1 MILFIG
7 LGVACASDVDDAA
20 SAVQDAG
27 SLDVADVA
35 GSPLGSVVA
44 DSSKGSGNLPL
55 EDDVGD
61 DTDPGANP
69 TQYNN
74 ISQTTYENAVITLSN
89 DQSFT
94 DGVATFGS
102 NVTLTSAVS
111 QKTLTNFKIVVS
123 GQNVTINN
131 FPSVMP
137 TQNQQN
143 VNKAIKQD
151 DSEIIVIDVNNNN
164 QYLSITD
171 SLQVISIP
179 ENSEVVLDVASFNK
193 EFTRLV
199 LSNLN
204 GVSMKIIDNNTYR
217 IMASGSNFIIHD
229 TYLPYANITGSSSA
243 KITLINCVFFG
254 SSKAST
260 WFNLENTTI
269 YGLEDNFLT
278 MDNDHYGRYFDT
290 QTNILSD
297 TVSGEKTIL
306 LRSYTENGRKLNNYN
321 NPMIINKPVNITS
334 FDNAKYNGDISF
346 VAGSEGSNITGLT
359 LNGNLY
365 INTGNINVKNNTV
378 NNAVYIHDASNVVVE
393 ENVFNMD
400 TIPIEL
406 TSSITSTIRNN
417 NITTGSDYTITL
429 DSVCA
434 ENTITGND
442 LIAGTLQGDSS
453 VLDNGQDNS
462 ISQNT
467 PIVYT
472 PELIVDTTEFS
483 VGSPATITASIYLG
497 EEVDTNVNKGKVVF
511 KVNGK
516 TLKDV
521 STGKVIYAKMN
532 GGVATITDYEI
543 PSSWAKD
550 NITIQAVYSGSS
562 QCDALRAEANLTVTK
577 DSPAITTSDVTASK
591 GETVTLT
598 ATVSAGDT
606 PVNVG
611 KVVFKVNGKTVKDSN
626 GKVIYASVV
635 NGQVSVNYTV
645 PENMKAGSYNITVTF
660 TAPGYEKLT
669 DTETLTVS
677 A

>member
-1 MILFIG
+1 
-7 LGVACASDVDDAA
+7 
-20 SAVQDAG
+20 
-27 SLDVADVA
+27 
-35 GSPLGSVVA
+35 
-44 DSSKGSGNLPL
+44 
-55 EDDVGD
+55 
-61 DTDPGANP
+61 
-69 TQYNN
+69 
-74 ISQTTYENAVITLSN
+74 
-89 DQSFT
+89 
-94 DGVATFGS
+94 
-102 NVTLTSAVS
+102 
-111 QKTLTNFKIVVS
+111 
-123 GQNVTINN
+123 
-131 FPSVMP
+131 
-137 TQNQQN
+137 
-143 VNKAIKQD
+143 
-151 DSEIIVIDVNNNN
+151 
-164 QYLSITD
+164 
-171 SLQVISIP
+171 
-179 ENSEVVLDVASFNK
+179 
-193 EFTRLV
+193 
-199 LSNLN
+199 
-204 GVSMKIIDNNTYR
+204 
-217 IMASGSNFIIHD
+217 
-229 TYLPYANITGSSSA
+229 
-243 KITLINCVFFG
+243 
-254 SSKAST
+254 
-260 WFNLENTTI
+260 
-269 YGLEDNFLT
+269 

-365 INTGNINVKNNTV
+365 INAGNINVKNNTV

-393 ENVFNMD
+393 ENVFNTD

-406 TSSITSTIRNN
+406 TSSIASTIRNN

-429 DSVCA
+429 DSECA

-442 LIAGTLQGDSS
+442 LIAGTLQGDNS

-462 ISQNT
+462 ISLNT

-472 PELIVDTTEFS
+472 PELVVDTTEFS

-598 ATVSAGDT
+598 ATVAAGDT

-611 KVVFKVNGKTVKDSN
+611 KVIFKVNGKTVKDSN

-669 DTETLTVS
+669 DTKTLTVS